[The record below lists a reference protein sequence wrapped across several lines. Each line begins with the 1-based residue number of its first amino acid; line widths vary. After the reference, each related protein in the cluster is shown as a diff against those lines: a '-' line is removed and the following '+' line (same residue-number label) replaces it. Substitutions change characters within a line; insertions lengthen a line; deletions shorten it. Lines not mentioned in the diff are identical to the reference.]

1 MTRNRFQPIR
11 GFRKTAK
18 DLFLWIKEWFHH
30 SKKVLFVYQSLQA
43 RGFSKPSVYL
53 VDSTTFLLIPQKSVQ
68 TRFPA
73 SKVWIPSKV
82 QIRKNHPNDMAGSD
96 WPWTNFGRWE
106 LQAIELIEFFF
117 QSKKVNFEEQFT
129 VDKMRELFKL
139 KDHDDNGFIAKGDV
153 RVLCKSLG
161 FYPDDKVL
169 DKLIHESDIDQN
181 EVIDFEEFV
190 ELGTLSDCYRSLF
203 LICWVR
209 ERLCLIGCIILKAL
223 LSKKVQ

>member
-53 VDSTTFLLIPQKSVQ
+53 VNSTTFLLIPQKSVQ

-73 SKVWIPSKV
+73 SKVLIPSKV

-106 LQAIELIEFFF
+106 LREIELIENFF
-117 QSKKVNFEEQFT
+117 SRKK
-129 VDKMRELFKL
+129 
-139 KDHDDNGFIAKGDV
+139 
-153 RVLCKSLG
+153 S
-161 FYPDDKVL
+161 
-169 DKLIHESDIDQN
+169 
-181 EVIDFEEFV
+181 
-190 ELGTLSDCYRSLF
+190 
-203 LICWVR
+203 
-209 ERLCLIGCIILKAL
+209 ILKSNSQLTRWENYSNWKITTTMDSLPREMWGFFVKAL
-223 LSKKVQ
+223 DFTQMTKYLTN